1 MVVTGI
7 IFWDVSWLC
16 RAPDEPD
23 APESRD
29 TAPRNLSYIQIGR
42 TTVKTS
48 GGACHELYALPEA
61 GGPSGPCSGLR
72 SHLAV
77 IGTIY

>member
-16 RAPDEPD
+16 RAPDESD

-29 TAPRNLSYIQIGR
+29 TAPQNLSYLQIGR

-48 GGACHELYALPEA
+48 GARATSCT
-61 GGPSGPCSGLR
+61 PCPR
-72 SHLAV
+72 QEVHLAPALV
-77 IGTIY
+77 FAHT